1 MINLT
6 VDNKEVTVEPNST
19 ILEAA
24 SKVNVNIPTL
34 CFSDDLTVYGGC
46 RLCVVEVEGSDRL
59 RPACNTRAR
68 EGMEVK
74 THSPR
79 VREVR
84 KTLFEL
90 IIASHDIS
98 CELNC
103 LICNRQNSCQ
113 LKDVAEDIGISRM
126 CLTPG
131 ADEERESDHSS
142 HSVVREPNKCINCAR
157 CIRKCEEIQGVGVF
171 AQASRGPETKVT
183 TFKDRGMG
191 NVECTN
197 CGQCVVSCPTGA
209 LHEVYH
215 MDQVW
220 ESLYDEQKHVI
231 VQTAPSV
238 RVALAESFGEEP
250 GTIATGQMVAAL
262 RRLGFD
268 RVFDTNFTADLTIM
282 EEATEVVNRVTN
294 NDNLPVLTSCSPG
307 WIKYIEHFYP
317 DYLQHLSS
325 AKSPQQMFGAVA
337 KTYYAEN
344 AGIDPEDLVV
354 VSIMPCT
361 AKKFEA
367 SRPEMN
373 DDVDYV
379 LTTREAAR
387 MLKSVGVDVCN
398 LEPEKYDEMLGV
410 SSGAGD
416 IFGASG
422 GVMEAAVR
430 TAYNMIT
437 GVNLQ
442 EIEVTP
448 VRGLEG
454 LKSAEIPV
462 TDDLTLKVG
471 VAHGLNNAG
480 IMMEKIKA
488 GEEFHFVEMM
498 ACPGGCISGGG
509 QPINTERSWRE
520 VREKRI
526 AGLYDIDEN
535 KELRLSHENP
545 KIQKLYEEFLQE
557 PGSSKAHKLLH
568 TEYVTRGVPGT

>member
-1 MINLT
+1 MIELT
-6 VDNKEVTVEPNST
+6 IDNKPVTVEPGTT

-24 SKVNVNIPTL
+24 SQININIPTL
-34 CFSDDLTVYGGC
+34 CFADDLEVYGGC
-46 RLCVVEVEGSDRL
+46 RLCVVEVEGQDQL

-68 EGMEVK
+68 EGMEIK

-84 KTLFEL
+84 ENLFEL
-90 IIASHDIS
+90 IIASHNIS

-103 LICNRQNSCQ
+103 LTCSRQSSCELEDLAQ
-113 LKDVAEDIGISRM
+113 DIGVSRVR
-126 CLTPG
+126 LEPNG
-131 ADEERESDHSS
+131 NGEEELDRSS
-142 HSVVREPNKCINCAR
+142 FSIVREPQKCINCTR
-157 CIRKCEEIQGVGVF
+157 CIRKCEEVQGVGVF
-171 AQASRGPETKVT
+171 AKANRGPETRVT
-183 TFKDRGMG
+183 TFRDKGMG

-215 MDQVW
+215 EDGVW
-220 ESLYDEQKHVI
+220 EAIYDDDKHVI

-238 RVALAESFGEEP
+238 RVAIAEPFGKEP
-250 GTIATGQMVAAL
+250 GTVATGQMVAAL

-282 EEATEVVNRVTN
+282 EEGTEVVERVL
-294 NDNLPVLTSCSPG
+294 NDDHLPVLTSCSPG
-307 WIKYIEHFYP
+307 WIKFIEHFYP
-317 DYLQHLSS
+317 EYLEHLST

-337 KTYYAEN
+337 KSYYADKM
-344 AGIDPEDLVV
+344 GLDEDELVV

-367 SRPEMN
+367 NRPEMG

-387 MLKSVGVDVCN
+387 MLKSVGIDACQ
-398 LEPEKYDEMLGV
+398 LEPEDYDEMLGV

-430 TAYNMIT
+430 TAYNLIT
-437 GVNLQ
+437 GEELQ
-442 EIEVTP
+442 EIDVTP
-448 VRGLEG
+448 VRGLQG
-454 LKSAEIPV
+454 LKTAEVPV
-462 TDDLTLKVG
+462 TDDITLKVG
-471 VAHGLNNAG
+471 VAHGLSNAQK
-480 IMMEKIKA
+480 MMEKIEA

-509 QPINTERSWRE
+509 QPINTDMTWEE
-520 VREKRI
+520 VRERRI
-526 AGLYDIDEN
+526 NSLYDIDEN
-535 KELRLSHENP
+535 KDLRRSHENP
-545 KIQKLYEEFLQE
+545 RIQKLYQEFLDE
-557 PGSSKAHKLLH
+557 PGSSRAHKLLH
-568 TEYVTRGVPGT
+568 TDYTVRGVPGG